1 MFYGVDA
8 KNPQDHALGK
18 EVLEVLDQFYPGHS
32 WYVFVGGGVLQI
44 KNLSF
49 SSKWGMVRKLKN
61 IQHDAMVRKREIIR
75 AAGEF
80 LERANLK
87 RGKREM
93 GQKVTQVEGIPQR
106 DMGR

>member
-1 MFYGVDA
+1 
-8 KNPQDHALGK
+8 
-18 EVLEVLDQFYPGHS
+18 VLDQFYPGHS
-32 WYVFVGGGVLQI
+32 WYVVVGGGVLQI

-49 SSKWGMVRKLKN
+49 SSRWSMVRKLKN

-93 GQKVTQVEGIPQR
+93 GQNVTQVEGIPQR

>member
-1 MFYGVDA
+1 MFYGVEA
-8 KNPQDHALGK
+8 KTPQERAFGK
-18 EVLEVLDQFYPGHS
+18 QVLEVLDQFYPGHS
-32 WYVFVGGGVLQI
+32 WYVFVGGGIMAI

-61 IQHDAMVRKREIIR
+61 IQHDAMVWKREIIR

-80 LERANLK
+80 LERANIK

-93 GQKVTQVEGIPQR
+93 GQKTFKVEGIPQR
-106 DMGR
+106 DIGR